1 MKKFKVWGR
10 EAPPL
15 ARDLPPPGMPKKGRF
30 LWALMRERWILI
42 IIKYFE

>member
-15 ARDLPPPGMPKKGRF
+15 ARDLPPPGMPKKADFYGL
-30 LWALMRERWILI
+30 LWE
-42 IIKYFE
+42 KDGF